1 MQSSGQG
8 LMTSICCLS
17 YIIWPVITLVK
28 IINTWI
34 LSYTANLRDVMITDN
49 KVLNLNY
56 EILPIFSN
64 ITAHINS

>member
-56 EILPIFSN
+56 EYCQFFQTLQLI
-64 ITAHINS
+64 